1 MQKQPRY
8 EKNSKVQTAEYQ
20 QKKKKYYKNEEE
32 LGGGHYKREQALT
45 SIDVPQNNLT

>member
-20 QKKKKYYKNEEE
+20 QKKKNITKMRKNWEGDITKEN
-32 LGGGHYKREQALT
+32 R
-45 SIDVPQNNLT
+45 P